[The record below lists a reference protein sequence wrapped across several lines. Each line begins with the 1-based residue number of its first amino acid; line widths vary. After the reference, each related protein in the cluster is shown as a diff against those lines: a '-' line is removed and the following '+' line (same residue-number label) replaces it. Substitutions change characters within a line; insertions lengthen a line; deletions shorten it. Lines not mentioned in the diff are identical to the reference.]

1 MGRLLCGMTNSETMS
16 IRAFQQLIRDRY
28 FETDC
33 ARGSSGTFMLLMEEV
48 GELATALHA
57 NRPGATPT
65 PEEKANLSEEF
76 GDVLA
81 WLCTMANITGVDLTE
96 AIRKYTESGGVE
108 GVKG

>member
-1 MGRLLCGMTNSETMS
+1 MKNDETLS

-28 FETDC
+28 FETDD
-33 ARGSSGTFMLLMEEV
+33 ARGQSGTFMLLIEEV

-65 PEEKANLSEEF
+65 DDEKANLSEEF

-81 WLCTMANITGVDLTE
+81 WLCTLANISGVDL
-96 AIRKYTESGGVE
+96 ADAVGKYTKPGGVE